1 MRYRVMLLG
10 FAVPAL
16 LFAQSFDSSWM
27 SLALA
32 QDRQPEQ
39 SMPRFRAGANL
50 VRVDAYVSR
59 DDIPLTDLT
68 VDDFAVYE
76 DDKPQKVENLE
87 LIRARAAVPE
97 SARRDVNNT
106 RDMRQQVADAA
117 RVFTLFFDPFYTSI
131 SGSFYLQKP
140 LVDTLNKVIGPDD
153 MIGAMTPFFSPSM
166 ITYSKRSESI
176 EEFVTRYWMWG
187 SRDVRWP
194 VIGKPEKGR
203 PDPTIGAEEA
213 AIWDC
218 YPTPPKENAGIAR
231 AMIARLR
238 EQRTLDA
245 LNSLI
250 VHLEGLRQER
260 KFVMIFTEG
269 WPLFGPTASLS
280 RVLEG
285 SGGPRPDPIGVDP
298 ATGRIRPQGTPDP
311 STGKVMTLEGCER
324 LRLLL
329 SQINHERDFQ
339 LLLQRAN
346 RANVS
351 FYPVDARGL
360 LVFDQPTNFDL
371 LPSDDQAILGRR
383 HDFLKDM
390 ALQTDG
396 YAVLNTG
403 HVTEGLTKI
412 FRDTGSYYLMSYYST
427 NQKLDG
433 RFRRI
438 RVDVK
443 RPGANVRARPGYLA
457 PTEAEAHA
465 AGAAMDR
472 AATSGPPPTVARA
485 LDALVPTRG
494 NLPVRI
500 QAAGARN
507 SIRAIVELD
516 AATVKQPEWISGGTL
531 RVTFEP
537 EKGATESGAS
547 QILTIAVEP
556 GQRSIVINGPERPLT
571 AGRYSV
577 RAELTPRNSRLPI
590 QASTLATVPVE
601 TTEVGTGALGSRR
614 GPSTGLAYLATADPR
629 FRRTERLRAE
639 VALAG
644 DGFTGTGRLLRRD
657 GQPTPLVVSFTTRAD
672 AATQQQ
678 FGVADV
684 TLSAL
689 AEGDYV
695 LELSLQKNGTTEVV
709 AYGFRIVP

>member
-1 MRYRVMLLG
+1 MREAMRHRVMLLG
-10 FAVPAL
+10 VVLPAL
-16 LFAQSFDSSWM
+16 LAAQ
-27 SLALA
+27 
-32 QDRQPEQ
+32 QPDPQ
-39 SMPRFRAGANL
+39 MPRFRAGANL
-50 VRVDAYVSR
+50 VRVDAYVSSG
-59 DDIPLTDLT
+59 DVPLTDLT

-76 DDKPQKVENLE
+76 DDKPQKVESFE
-87 LIRARAAVPE
+87 LIRARGAVPE
-97 SARRDVNNT
+97 SQRPDVNNT

-117 RVFTLFFDPFYTSI
+117 RVFTLFFDPFYTGI
-131 SGSFYLQKP
+131 AGSYYLQKP

-153 MIGAMTPFFSPSM
+153 MIGAMTPFIEPSM

-176 EEFVTRYWMWG
+176 EEFVTKYWMWG

-203 PDPTIGAEEA
+203 PDSTVGLEEA
-213 AIWDC
+213 SIWDC
-218 YPTPPKENAGIAR
+218 YPTPPKANAGIAR
-231 AMIARLR
+231 AMVARLR
-238 EQRTLDA
+238 ERRTLDA
-245 LNSLI
+245 LEAL
-250 VHLEGLRQER
+250 VQHLEGLRQER

-269 WPLFGPTASLS
+269 WPLFGPDPSLS

-285 SGGPRPDPIGVDP
+285 RGPLPDPITVDP
-298 ATGRIRPQGTPDP
+298 ATGRIRPQGQPIQGGSAGLT
-311 STGKVMTLEGCER
+311 MNECER
-324 LRLLL
+324 LRIEL
-329 SQINHERDFQ
+329 SQINHERDFL

-371 LPSDDQAILGRR
+371 LPSHDQAILQRR

-396 YAVLNTG
+396 HAVLNTG

-412 FRDTGSYYLMSYYST
+412 FRDVGSYYLMSYYST
-427 NQKLDG
+427 NQRLDG

-457 PTEAEAHA
+457 PTEAEA
-465 AGAAMDR
+465 R
-472 AATSGPPPTVARA
+472 AASTAIERAVASGPPPTVARA

-500 QAAGARN
+500 QAIGARN

-516 AATVKQPEWISGGTL
+516 AATVKQPEWMSGGTL

-537 EKGATESGAS
+537 EKAAGESGAP
-547 QILTIAVEP
+547 QTLTLAVEP

-571 AGRYSV
+571 AGRYTV

-590 QASTLATVPVE
+590 QAITATTVPVE
-601 TTEVGTGALGSRR
+601 TAEVGTGGLASRR
-614 GPSTGLAYLATADPR
+614 GPSTGLAYIATADPR
-629 FRRTERLRAE
+629 FRRTERLRVE
-639 VALAG
+639 VPLAG
-644 DGFTGTGRLLRRD
+644 DGFTGTGRLLTRE
-657 GQPTPLVVSFTTRAD
+657 GQPTPLVVSFTTRTD
-672 AATQQQ
+672 TAAQQR
-678 FGVADV
+678 FGTADV

-689 AEGDYV
+689 AEGEYV
-695 LELSLQKNGTTEVV
+695 LELSVQKNGATEVV

>member
-10 FAVPAL
+10 LVLPAVL
-16 LFAQSFDSSWM
+16 IAQ
-27 SLALA
+27 
-32 QDRQPEQ
+32 QPPEQ
-39 SMPRFRAGANL
+39 TMPRFRAGANL
-50 VRVDAYVSR
+50 VRVDAYVSQ
-59 DDIPLTDLT
+59 DEVPVTDLT
-68 VDDFAVYE
+68 ADDFAVYE
-76 DDKPQKVENLE
+76 DDKPQKVESFE
-87 LIRARAAVPE
+87 LIRARGATRE
-97 SARRDVNNT
+97 TERRDVNNT
-106 RDMRQQVADAA
+106 RDMRQQVNDAA
-117 RVFTLFFDPFYTSI
+117 RVFTLFFDPFYVSI
-131 SGSFYLQKP
+131 SGSYYLQKP
-140 LVDTLNKVIGPDD
+140 LVETLDKVIGPDD

-176 EEFVTRYWMWG
+176 EEFVKKYWMWG

-203 PDPTIGAEEA
+203 PDPTVGIEEA
-213 AIWDC
+213 NIWDC
-218 YPTPPKENAGIAR
+218 YPPPEKEYVGIAP

-238 EQRTLDA
+238 ERRTLQA
-245 LNSLI
+245 LDSLV

-260 KFVMIFTEG
+260 KFVLIFTEG
-269 WPLFGPTASLS
+269 WPLFGPDPSLS
-280 RVLEG
+280 RGLKDR
-285 SGGPRPDPIGVDP
+285 GPMPDPLAVDP
-298 ATGRIRPQGTPDP
+298 STGRIRPQGKPLNGD
-311 STGKVMTLEGCER
+311 SAMMTMNECDR
-324 LRLLL
+324 LRIEL
-329 SQINHERDFQ
+329 SQINHERDFL

-371 LPSDDQAILGRR
+371 LPSLDQAMLGRR

-396 YAVLNTG
+396 HAVLNTG
-403 HVTEGLTKI
+403 HVAEGLTKI
-412 FRDTGSYYLMSYYST
+412 FRDVGSYYLMSYYST

-457 PTEAEAHA
+457 PTEAEARA

-472 AATSGPPPTVARA
+472 AVASGPPPRVARA
-485 LDALVPTRG
+485 LDSLVPTRG
-494 NLPVRI
+494 NLPVRV
-500 QAAGARN
+500 QAVGGRN

-516 AATVKQPEWISGGTL
+516 AATAKQPEWLSGGTL
-531 RVTFEP
+531 RVAFEP
-537 EKGATESGAS
+537 EKGGGDSAAPQT
-547 QILTIAVEP
+547 LTLAVEP
-556 GQRSIVINGPERPLT
+556 GQRHIIVNGPDRPLT

-577 RAELTPRNSRLPI
+577 RAELTPRNSRMPI
-590 QASTLATVPVE
+590 QATTFVTVPAE
-601 TTEVGTGALGSRR
+601 TAEIATGALASRR
-614 GPSTGLAYLATADPR
+614 GPSTGLAYLPTADPR

-639 VALAG
+639 VALASE
-644 DGFTGTGRLLRRD
+644 GFTGAGRLLTRE
-657 GQPTPLVVSFTTRAD
+657 GQPTPLVVSFSTRVD
-672 AATQQQ
+672 AATEQR

-689 AEGDYV
+689 AEGEYV
-695 LELSLQKNGTTEVV
+695 LELTLQKNGTTDVV